1 MNRFAAALALCA
13 VFILPVHA
21 ASAATYT
28 VVHTFTANEH
38 ILGGLT
44 MDNKGN
50 MWGTTDNGGA
60 NSAGT
65 IFEITAKGVYSV
77 VHTFGAAGDG
87 AHPQANMIADK
98 QHNLWGTTTYGGA
111 RGVGT
116 IFEITAG
123 GSYSMAYSFCSVY
136 QSNNC
141 LDGSTP
147 TAPLFLDNK
156 GALVGTT
163 DFGGTGVNCSGECG
177 IVFKFAP
184 AGGIFTTL
192 HNFTHDGVDG
202 IDPLGG
208 VVQDKKH
215 NYWGTTYNDGSTTA
229 TCDGGNCGVVFEI
242 TAKGVYSVAHNL
254 CNDRCADGYGPY
266 AGLFKDKA
274 GNLWGTTALSW
285 DGAGSAGTIFKIA
298 TNGAFSVVKN
308 FECDNVCDGQFP
320 RDTLIEDKLG
330 NMWGTT
336 AGGGTH
342 AHGIVFTIA
351 PDNTF
356 TDVYDFCSQA
366 NCADGSSPT
375 TGLTLGKKGTIWGT
389 TDGGSGMP
397 ATIFKITP

>member
-1 MNRFAAALALCA
+1 MNRFAAALALCLA
-13 VFILPVHA
+13 GMLPVD
-21 ASAATYT
+21 AATFGL
-28 VVHTFTANEH
+28 VHTFTANEH
-38 ILGGLT
+38 ILGGLY

-116 IFEITAG
+116 IFEITAS
-123 GSYSMAYSFCSVY
+123 GSYSVAYSFCSVY

-177 IVFKFAP
+177 VVFKFAP
-184 AGGIFTTL
+184 AGSIFTTL

-202 IDPLGG
+202 TDPLGG

-215 NYWGTTYNDGSTTA
+215 NYWGTTYNNGSATA

-254 CNDRCADGYGPY
+254 CNQNCNDGYGPY
-266 AGLFKDKA
+266 AGLFEDKL
-274 GNLWGTTALSW
+274 GNLWGTTTQANGTSP
-285 DGAGSAGTIFKIA
+285 DICAGTVFKID
-298 TNGAFSVVKN
+298 TTSTFSVVKN
-308 FECDNVCDGQFP
+308 FTCVTNGVDGQFP
-320 RDTLIEDKLG
+320 RATLIEDKLG
-330 NMWGTT
+330 NMWGTA
-336 AGGGTH
+336 AGGGVH

-351 PDNTF
+351 PNGGF

-375 TGLTLGKKGTIWGT
+375 TNLTLGKKGTIWGT
-389 TDGGSGMP
+389 TYGVGAP